1 MMKETGKGKIVLPA
15 RITKGEVIRV
25 QTIVQHPMDTG
36 FFRNANADIIPAY
49 FIQEVIVEYAGA
61 QVARFEWTS
70 GISRDPM
77 VVFTLKADQEGPLTM
92 TYKDNRGAVYQT
104 SAEIRFAPS

>member
-1 MMKETGKGKIVLPA
+1 MLKETGKGKIVLPP
-15 RITKGEVIRV
+15 RIAKGDVIRV

-36 FFRNANADIIPAY
+36 FFRDANADIIPPY
-49 FIQEVIVEYAGA
+49 FIREVIVEYAGA

-77 VVFTLKADQEGPLTM
+77 VIFTLKADQEGPLTM
-92 TYKDNRGAVYQT
+92 TYKDNRGATYQT
-104 SAEIRFAPS
+104 SAEIAFAAS

>member
-1 MMKETGKGKIVLPA
+1 MTREIGKGKIVLPR
-15 RITKGEVIRV
+15 RITKGDLIRV

-36 FFRNANADIIPAY
+36 FFRDANANIIPPY
-49 FIQEVIVEYAGA
+49 FIQEVVVEFGGQ

-77 VVFTLKADQEGPLTM
+77 VVFSLKADQEGPLTM

-104 SAEIRFAPS
+104 SADIAFAAS